1 MWTEQ
6 AQRWAVF
13 QLNSFFLKNNNDLI
27 SFEYFFN
34 LYFDGQ
40 KKIRRN
46 L

>member
-1 MWTEQ
+1 MGS
-6 AQRWAVF
+6 VSIKF
-13 QLNSFFLKNNNDLI
+13 IFFKNNNDLI